1 MKRKTV
7 KRPILVL
14 TCEMRK
20 ALREKFKR
28 SGNNITEIIN
38 FYINSPA
45 AREIRGEA
53 LRMGA
58 KVYYKEEFV
67 GDDE

>member
-1 MKRKTV
+1 
-7 KRPILVL
+7 
-14 TCEMRK
+14 MRK
-20 ALREKFKR
+20 ALREKFGR

-38 FYINSPA
+38 FYINSPI

-53 LRMGA
+53 IRMGA